1 MGWKGEA
8 GQGAGGVLI
17 MIAAGAGG
25 SLGGALTGAV
35 STGLALRVIL
45 MASALNLGIS
55 VEEVG
60 CQVRGA
66 ATGADGSSCGDCAEV
81 AEVAEPGA
89 MLLAATA
96 VLAAL
101 DTWSARICVKS
112 GLARMAAV
120 AS

>member
-1 MGWKGEA
+1 M
-8 GQGAGGVLI
+8 I
-17 MIAAGAGG
+17 MIAGEAGG

-35 STGLALRVIL
+35 STGLALGVIE

-101 DTWSARICVKS
+101 ETWSASICMKS